1 MIGYH
6 LPQGQLPCASCVG
19 SGGGL
24 AFLPLHPG
32 VFYYLICAAN
42 ISNIPILKQ
51 IWFSMSRSLAMFT
64 VRTVR
69 EKIIWSHADFVR
81 LPTDK
86 EMISL

>member
-32 VFYYLICAAN
+32 VFYLICAAN